1 MSELV
6 FQVEKLLVL
15 GIEQVLVLEGEQT
28 KLLTSGAHLNL
39 TKLDQ

>member
-28 KLLTSGAHLNL
+28 ELLTPGAHLNL